1 MKKIF
6 VFRTCMMN
14 GTVTLK
20 TTVNAAVTRE
30 LAEKG
35 RAACIEASKKPEHG
49 FPVIC
54 TDIEEIPLYETEDE
68 VPILNEKKENN
79 K

>member
-14 GTVTLK
+14 GTVTLN
-20 TTVNAAVTRE
+20 TIVNAAATRE
-30 LAEKG
+30 LAEIG
-35 RAACIEASKKPEHG
+35 RTACMEANKDPEHG

-68 VPILNEKKENN
+68 VPILNEKKGE
-79 K
+79 